1 MEDIGSQL
9 AACAVQPPPEV
20 GQLVNVR
27 NRRFVVTGL
36 ETAGLPLAGNGGAHL
51 AADSLVHLSCVE
63 DDGMGEEL
71 TVLWQLEPGAQ
82 SHDVAALP
90 APDGFDDPSRFD
102 AFLNSVR
109 WGAISQAD
117 TKALQAPF
125 RSGVEVEDYQLDP
138 LVRALNMPRVN
149 LLIADDVGLGKTIE
163 SGLVAQELVLRYRVR
178 TILIICPASIQI
190 QWQTQMRDKFG
201 LEFRIVDSDLFKE
214 LRRRRGLHVNPWSH
228 FPRLITSMDFIK
240 RDRPFRLFR
249 ETLPAEGEPAFP
261 RRYDL
266 LILDEAHN
274 IAPSGRGKYATD
286 SLRTQ
291 TIRALVPHFEHKLFL
306 SATPHNGYPESFS
319 ALLELLDNQR
329 FARGVTP
336 NRAQLETILVRRLKS
351 ELKFKS
357 TGARRFADRE
367 IAPLEV
373 AYTPAEHAVHAA
385 LCEYTKLRLEN
396 AASDAERL
404 ASEFVL
410 KLLKKRLFSSPQA
423 FALTF
428 AKHEASLPK
437 TTGPAADISARALQK
452 EIEETEEEYA
462 NDAQYEEAADQA
474 VQTAS
479 RLFHAPTA
487 SERSLLRELR
497 EYAATAPARPD
508 SKAAVLIEWLRQH
521 IRPQPPALRR

>member
-1 MEDIGSQL
+1 MEDNRSQL
-9 AACAVQPPPEV
+9 AARAVQPPPEV
-20 GQLVNVR
+20 GQLVSVR

-36 ETAGLPLAGNGGAHL
+36 QTAGLPPTGNGGAHRS
-51 AADSLVHLSCVE
+51 ADSLVHLSCAE

-90 APDGFDDPSRFD
+90 VPDGFDDPSRFD
-102 AFLNSVR
+102 AFLNAVR

-138 LVRALNMPRVN
+138 LVCALNMPRVN
-149 LLIADDVGLGKTIE
+149 LLIAADVGLGKTIE
-163 SGLVAQELVLRYRVR
+163 SGLVAQELVLRHRVR

-240 RDRPFRLFR
+240 RDRPSRLFR
-249 ETLPAEGEPAFP
+249 ETLPAESEPAFP

-274 IAPSGRGKYATD
+274 IAPPGRGKHATD

-291 TIRALVPHFEHKLFL
+291 TIRALVPHFEHELFL
-306 SATPHNGYPESFS
+306 SATPHNGYPESFP

-336 NRAQLETILVRRLKS
+336 NRAQLETVLVRRL
-351 ELKFKS
+351 
-357 TGARRFADRE
+357 
-367 IAPLEV
+367 
-373 AYTPAEHAVHAA
+373 TP
-385 LCEYTKLRLEN
+385 
-396 AASDAERL
+396 
-404 ASEFVL
+404 VL
-410 KLLKKRLFSSPQA
+410 
-423 FALTF
+423 T
-428 AKHEASLPK
+428 LPVGK
-437 TTGPAADISARALQK
+437 
-452 EIEETEEEYA
+452 
-462 NDAQYEEAADQA
+462 
-474 VQTAS
+474 
-479 RLFHAPTA
+479 
-487 SERSLLRELR
+487 
-497 EYAATAPARPD
+497 
-508 SKAAVLIEWLRQH
+508 
-521 IRPQPPALRR
+521 